1 MNPVIDRLKLIFLGV
16 FVVANA
22 VMLVWQFGWVIPR
35 ENCEKAHKWW
45 DGSQRVCAQPV
56 LISDITGRV
65 IDNPQAKA
73 EALRALGRLPRDKAA
88 ATPSPTAPSPAAKP
102 ATKSR

>member
-73 EALRALGRLPRDKAA
+73 EALRALGRLPHQPA
-88 ATPSPTAPSPAAKP
+88 PPTAKP

>member
-22 VMLVWQFGWVIPR
+22 AMLIWQFGWVMPR
-35 ENCEKAHKWW
+35 ETCEKAHKWW

-73 EALRALGRLPRDKAA
+73 EALRALGRLPRQ
-88 ATPSPTAPSPAAKP
+88 TAPSPVPPTAKP